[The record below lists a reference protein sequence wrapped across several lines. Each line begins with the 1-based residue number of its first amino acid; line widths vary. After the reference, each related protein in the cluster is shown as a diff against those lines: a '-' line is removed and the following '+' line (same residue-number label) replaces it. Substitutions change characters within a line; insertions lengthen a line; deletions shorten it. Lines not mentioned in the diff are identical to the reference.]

1 MKISEIKVD
10 DVAKYLR
17 LDDLLE
23 DETEKAILEKQLTP
37 IMAASKAFI
46 SKYTGIKIAKDNDTD
61 EDKTIDDYDDFYIAF
76 MVLCQDM
83 YDNRTM
89 YVDKSNVSR
98 VVSCILNM
106 HCTNLI

>member
-1 MKISEIKVD
+1 MKISEITVD

-23 DETEKAILEKQLTP
+23 DATEKIILEKQLTP
-37 IMAASKAFI
+37 IMAASKTFI

-61 EDKTIDDYDDFYIAF
+61 EEETIDDYDDFYIVF
-76 MVLCQDM
+76 MALCQDM

-89 YVDKSNVSR
+89 YVDKSNVSK
-98 VVSCILNM
+98 VVAWILNM
-106 HCTNLI
+106 HCKNLI